1 MAQIVI
7 NEISSNY
14 TYNIG
19 AAEFATVALPITASW
34 GPAFM
39 DIESTGSESADF
51 SELIENLQWMHFPAT
66 SDGLTSFV
74 QTFRGPASNYK
85 TTEDYSYQMAIT
97 LLTAGYDVLVCR
109 LCPGTCSHIGYV
121 LMNGADAVQI
131 ALSISAKYP
140 GTFGNSLYC
149 TLQKVKSTSDAYA
162 EAKYWNLIV
171 YVENDSG
178 TKTAVEN
185 IVFVFEE
192 DHATDNVPYIG
203 DVKSNYIVFNNYAN
217 IRDTAEPSVSTNL
230 SGYLSGGTDTFESP
244 YERSSNP
251 GDNKYYYLTTSASE
265 ITDNV
270 EVYTRSGTPTTGY
283 SYTIVEDHSTITWIA
298 NKYYIG
304 LTEVDATKSHGILDK
319 AYDYA
324 KDRYTGQE
332 PYGAGYADLSDE
344 SAFARTCKYLAALKT
359 LKTDGINNMTKAL
372 AIKHREWVFSY
383 AYYAYYALTDK
394 LNYAPNR
401 IISPGWDDQ
410 DTNWLDDSDPYRLEH
425 ISPLHKKLMNV
436 AYHSRCATALL
447 DIPRSCARKYV
458 YDESTSTEGYAQLLA
473 RIQSNTVTLDV
484 NAELYSSHSALFA
497 PWGQYR
503 MVGMGRQVLTSPSM
517 LALLIQ
523 RAQMLNQPLQYE
535 WALPTNRKHNLR
547 IGEMEYKVTKKL
559 MDEWQSL
566 SGVGV
571 NIITA
576 IPDLGT
582 NIWGNSTLFEVPVAT
597 YQALA
602 NLSTRY
608 LVNAVEGQ
616 AYKCGLSITFQYN
629 NASAYENFYAGMT
642 PLLDTMKNVGAIDDY
657 YMTMAADIDGLAQVN
672 ANSVIGKIY
681 LVIPGVINDITID
694 LIALPPGTD
703 LAQFGA

>member
-39 DIESTGSESADF
+39 DSASILSDPDNGGF
-51 SELIENLQWMHFPAT
+51 DEMMEGVHWLHFPAT
-66 SDGLTSFV
+66 SDGLSSFV
-74 QTFRGPASNYK
+74 QTYRSPASNYK
-85 TTEDYSYQMAIT
+85 ITEDYSYQMAVT

-109 LCPGTCSHIGYV
+109 LCPGTMAQATFNLSKSGSDIRHIT
-121 LMNGADAVQI
+121 I
-131 ALSISAKYP
+131 KAKYP
-140 GTFGNSLYC
+140 GSFGNSLNVRL
-149 TLQKVKSTSDAYA
+149 TKISSGSKA
-162 EAKYWNLIV
+162 YWNLIV
-171 YVENDSG
+171 YIVNVDS
-178 TKTAVEN
+178 TAVAVEN
-185 IVFVFEE
+185 LVFVLDADNE
-192 DHATDNVPYIG
+192 TDNISFVD
-203 DVKSNYIVFNNYAN
+203 DVKSNYITIIADSGLD
-217 IRDTAEPSVSTNL
+217 DTYQVDNQSSVV
-230 SGYLSGGTDTFESP
+230 LSGGLDTFKHDFEKSTDSSDTRFYVPLTEAPVSWDSTYQSYYQKNTNGDGTFINIPESTP
-244 YERSSNP
+244 APSFVA
-251 GDNKYYYLTTSASE
+251 GKYFSGSASE
-265 ITDNV
+265 SSLASSVI
-270 EVYTRSGTPTTGY
+270 S
-283 SYTIVEDHSTITWIA
+283 SA
-298 NKYYIG
+298 
-304 LTEVDATKSHGILDK
+304 K
-319 AYDYA
+319 ALA
-324 KDRYTGQE
+324 LSRFTSAE
-332 PYGAGYADLSDE
+332 PLGAGYTNDQYTSSTFYTRLNS
-344 SAFARTCKYLAALKT
+344 FATPDITFAEAVRHQQWIY
-359 LKTDGINNMTKAL
+359 N
-372 AIKHREWVFSY
+372 Y

-401 IISPGWDDQ
+401 IICPGWDDQ
-410 DTNWLDDSDPYRLEH
+410 NICSIDGSDPYRLELV
-425 ISPLHKKLMNV
+425 SPLHKKLMNV
-436 AYHSRCATALL
+436 AYHSRCATALI

-458 YDESTSTEGYAQLLA
+458 YDESSATVGYAQLLA
-473 RIQSNTVTLDV
+473 RIQRNTVTLDV

-497 PWGQYR
+497 PWGQYKL
-503 MVGMGRQVLTSPSM
+503 VGMGRQVLTSPSM

-616 AYKCGLSITFQYN
+616 AYKCGISITFQYN